1 MTNLSIFNFN
11 TNQVRIVIINGK
23 PWFVAKDVLTAIR
36 SSTTVTALKSLL
48 VEDLG
53 EEFVTSQHLQTKG
66 GNQEMMLLSEP
77 ALTMFVS
84 RSRTELGK
92 AMNRWIHTEVLP
104 AIRQEGFYSVSGKPM
119 APFWY
124 QRLLLDGTK
133 NKAPLGH
140 FTIFRE
146 VIDLVRD
153 LEANGYVLPDNAYPD
168 ISVGLCWS
176 NHLHGLG
183 INPDTIRQSYRHHYP
198 DGRIVTASAYENLY
212 LPEFRDWFNRMYL
225 SDKLPKYLGKKDKS
239 SLPALEKLLE
249 LPPGTINR
257 LLTSSPISQSA

>member
-1 MTNLSIFNFN
+1 MTNLSIFNFHN
-11 TNQVRIVIINGK
+11 NQVRIVIIDGK
-23 PWFVAKDVLTAIR
+23 PWFVAKDLCEVLEIKNSRDALTRLDDDEKDTVGITDAIGRKQDTAIVSESGMYALILSSRKPQAKPFRKWVTSEVLT
-36 SSTTVTALKSLL
+36 
-48 VEDLG
+48 
-53 EEFVTSQHLQTKG
+53 
-66 GNQEMMLLSEP
+66 
-77 ALTMFVS
+77 
-84 RSRTELGK
+84 
-92 AMNRWIHTEVLP
+92 
-104 AIRQEGFYSVSGKPM
+104 AIRQEGFYSVSGQPM

-176 NHLHGLG
+176 NHLHCLG